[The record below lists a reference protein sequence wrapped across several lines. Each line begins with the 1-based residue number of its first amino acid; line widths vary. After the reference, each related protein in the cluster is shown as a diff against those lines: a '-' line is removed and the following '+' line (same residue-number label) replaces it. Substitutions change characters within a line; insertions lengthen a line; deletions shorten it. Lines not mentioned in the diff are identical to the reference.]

1 MNAQRRNIAGR
12 ILAAASLLAV
22 IGCQSPPARLAI
34 VESTRGQ
41 ASIPDDPRGLYQAS
55 MNFVMINTGK
65 VPLDV
70 LRIRTSASSTITSE
84 PAVPC
89 QLQPMQTIRV
99 SMIATTHDQL
109 VTRLAWVETTNE
121 KLELRVRVDPQA
133 LRAGVQAAKESP

>member
-1 MNAQRRNIAGR
+1 MSAHHGNTLWRTIA
-12 ILAAASLLAV
+12 ATSLLALV
-22 IGCQSPPARLAI
+22 SCQSPPARLAI

-41 ASIPDDPRGLYQAS
+41 ATIPDDPRGLHQAS
-55 MNFVMINTGK
+55 MTFVMINIGK

-70 LRIRTSASSTITSE
+70 LRIRTSARSTISSE
-84 PAVPC
+84 PTVPC

-99 SMIATTHDQL
+99 SMIATTHDQP

-133 LRAGVQAAKESP
+133 LRAGVKTAKESP